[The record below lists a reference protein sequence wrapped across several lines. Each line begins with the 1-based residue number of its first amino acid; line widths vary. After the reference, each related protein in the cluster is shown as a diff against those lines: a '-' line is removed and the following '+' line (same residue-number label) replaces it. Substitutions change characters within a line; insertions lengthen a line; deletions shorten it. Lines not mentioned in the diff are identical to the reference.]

1 MLELVVFLCGAVVM
15 VIELAATRVLAPF
28 LGTSTVVWTSI
39 IGVILA
45 ALSLGYWWGGRLADR
60 RPTLSALSLVILA
73 ASVFTGFIG
82 FSRSFVVEM
91 ISASGSGVHVG
102 SVQAVALLFAPA
114 ATLLGM
120 VAPFAARIR
129 MTDCSRAGSTVG
141 RLYALSTLG
150 SIAGTFAGGFFLI
163 SYFGSATILFLLAG
177 VLACASILCHAG
189 KWPLKAFA
197 ALAFFTAY
205 MLAAA
210 DNRAQ
215 AASGMVDVDTA
226 YQRVLVYPSRDFSTG
241 RPMLAL
247 STGPE
252 GVQGGVYPDE
262 PNGLALNYT
271 RYLTLADHFV
281 PDMRRVLVL
290 GGGAFAF
297 PKFVLARHEKATV
310 DVVEL
315 DPGITALARAH
326 FFLPESP
333 RLRVLHED
341 ARTFLNANRARYDVI
356 VEDVFN
362 SAASIPFHLATVE
375 TVRRLYD
382 SLEDGGVLVVNTIA
396 ALEGP
401 KSKLYKSFFATYASV
416 FPQVHALRPWMS
428 SPLAQPQ
435 NILLVCFK
443 DAAPRLWTSPDAAVQ
458 ARLERRLDSPDTA
471 GALVL
476 TDDFAPVERYLTGW

>member
-15 VIELAATRVLAPF
+15 VIELAATRVLAPA

-45 ALSLGYWWGGRLADR
+45 AMALGYWWGGRLADR
-60 RPTLSALSLVILA
+60 RPSPKALSLVILG
-73 ASVFTGFIG
+73 ASVCTGLIG

-91 ISASGSGVHVG
+91 IQASGSGLHFG
-102 SVQAVALLFAPA
+102 SVQAVALLFAPP

-129 MTDCSRAGSTVG
+129 MTDCARAGSTVG

-163 SYFGSATILFLLAG
+163 SYFGSVTILFLLAA
-177 VLACASILCHAG
+177 VLAGASILCHVG
-189 KWPLKAFA
+189 KWPLKASVGLAFA
-197 ALAFFTAY
+197 ALY
-205 MLAAA
+205 LLAAVE
-210 DNRAQ
+210 NRAQ
-215 AASGMVDVDTA
+215 AASGMVDVDTP
-226 YQRVLVYPSRDFSTG
+226 YQRVLVYPSLDFSTG
-241 RPMLAL
+241 RPMRAL

-252 GVQGGVYPDE
+252 GVQGGVYPDD
-262 PNGLALNYT
+262 PDALALNYT
-271 RYLTLADHFV
+271 RYLSLAEHLA

-290 GGGAFAF
+290 GGGAFAM
-297 PKFVLARHEKATV
+297 PKYVLARHEQATV

-315 DPGITALARAH
+315 DPGITKLARAH

-333 RLRVLHED
+333 RLRILHED
-341 ARTFLNANRARYDVI
+341 ARTFLNTNGARYDVI

-382 SLEDGGVLVVNTIA
+382 ALEDDGVLVVNTIA
-396 ALEGP
+396 ALDGP
-401 KSKLYKSFFATYASV
+401 KSRLYKSFFATYASV
-416 FPQVHALRPWMS
+416 FPQVHSLRAWTA
-428 SPLAQPQ
+428 SPETQPQ
-435 NILLVCFK
+435 NILLFCFK
-443 DAAPRLWTSPDAAVQ
+443 NTAPRQWTSADAAVQ
-458 ARLERRLDSPDTA
+458 ARLERRLDPPDTA

-476 TDDFAPVERYLTGW
+476 SDDFAPVERYLTGW